1 MENSS
6 KFARNYFELSSYQ
19 RRLRHL
25 RCLALRNLCWPGHKG
40 KDLTNL
46 QSYFTLHT
54 DRNVPAFYTSE
65 KIQGSLN
72 PTWQS
77 FDISRY
83 EDNISTRTRFLVV
96 KVWVGI
102 KDKFDLLI
110 DWDVNLMG
118 LVFFADKLQ
127 QDTVKYASNSLIFG
141 MFDKYFT
148 APEVDLAK
156 KPELAGNVMKID
168 SAAVRNS
175 YRALSVSRIYTVLR
189 ATKQTQ
195 ATVNKYHSK
204 IEDKL
209 LSSQEK
215 SQKLSSREALI
226 MKREQMRSELTWQM
240 SRLQLAKDD
249 LDKQKNISQQKE
261 EEINERFLQLKKKR
275 EDLSESKK
283 SYNQTRENFIK
294 EEAQWKIRRKQLISE
309 LETYVYPITENKKK
323 DCFIC
328 HVKLPDSESFHGC
341 DDTQVAV
348 ALGYTAHMVTMMS
361 HILDVPLRYPIE
373 HRSSRSQIMDHIHHK
388 LTDKDNT
395 FPLYS
400 KGKEKFYFNYGV
412 YLLNKDI
419 GQLRFYCGMG
429 TADLRT
435 TLQNIKTLLELRLGT
450 KVENQNR
457 LHKPNSDIKDK
468 NYSDIDT
475 HSSLASGGR
484 LSAPDST
491 DMVTIENVLA
501 GTKIERLKRENDSF
515 SNLSSINS
523 NANRQ
528 TLEDQ
533 DSADIHFHPSPD
545 DNFFKISNPV
555 SDKSDL
561 FNDIDAIDSSL
572 KVTELVDF
580 SEFGINHAQY
590 DRTDSLDVKPRTD
603 SDMTTNSGEYFG
615 GKNLIL
621 ESQMSTLSTTDYHQN
636 HSDFKKFLSI
646 GASDMHSV
654 DDSHDQNGLKD
665 SSQKTFTEPLED
677 GSYEADHNLE
687 DSYID
692 KKLNVQVDTIPTDSS
707 VQRGNCNKSVLH
719 NTEPNDI
726 SSKTCDEFVSVVS
739 IEDEEFPE
747 IQRTFKTLSFRQ
759 TTEKPE
765 DTESSCA
772 SENIPDSL

>member
-6 KFARNYFELSSYQ
+6 KVARNYFELSSYQ

-102 KDKFDLLI
+102 KDNFDLLI

-141 MFDKYFT
+141 MFDKYFA
-148 APEVDLAK
+148 APEVDLTK
-156 KPELAGNVMKID
+156 KPELSGNMMNID
-168 SAAVRNS
+168 SSAVRNS
-175 YRALSVSRIYTVLR
+175 YRATSVSRIYTVLR

-195 ATVNKYHSK
+195 ATVNKFHTK

-226 MKREQMRSELTWQM
+226 MKREQLRSELTWQM

-249 LDKQKNISQQKE
+249 LDKQKNISQ
-261 EEINERFLQLKKKR
+261 KK
-275 EDLSESKK
+275 
-283 SYNQTRENFIK
+283 
-294 EEAQWKIRRKQLISE
+294 
-309 LETYVYPITENKKK
+309 
-323 DCFIC
+323 
-328 HVKLPDSESFHGC
+328 GC

-361 HILDVPLRYPIE
+361 HILDVPLRYPIV

-501 GTKIERLKRENDSF
+501 GTKTDRLKRENDSF
-515 SNLSSINS
+515 SNLSSANS

-528 TLEDQ
+528 ILEDH
-533 DSADIHFHPSPD
+533 DSEEIHFHPSPD

-561 FNDIDAIDSSL
+561 FNDIEAIDSSL

-580 SEFGINHAQY
+580 SEFGISRGQY
-590 DRTDSLDVKPRTD
+590 DRTDSLDVKARTD
-603 SDMTTNSGEYFG
+603 SNLTNNSGEGFG

-621 ESQMSTLSTTDYHQN
+621 ESQMSTLSTTEYHQN
-636 HSDFKKFLSI
+636 HSDFKTFLSI
-646 GASDMHSV
+646 GASSINSV
-654 DDSHDQNGLKD
+654 DESQNQNASKD

-692 KKLNVQVDTIPTDSS
+692 KKLNADTNQTDSS
-707 VQRGNCNKSVLH
+707 VQRENCNKTVLH

-739 IEDEEFPE
+739 NEDEEFPE

-765 DTESSCA
+765 DIESSCV

>member
-6 KFARNYFELSSYQ
+6 KVARNYFELSSYQ

-102 KDKFDLLI
+102 KDNFDLLI

-141 MFDKYFT
+141 MFDKYFA
-148 APEVDLAK
+148 APEVDLTK
-156 KPELAGNVMKID
+156 KPELSGNMMNID
-168 SAAVRNS
+168 SSAVRNS
-175 YRALSVSRIYTVLR
+175 YRATSVSRIYTVLR

-195 ATVNKYHSK
+195 ATVNKFHTK

-226 MKREQMRSELTWQM
+226 MKREQLRSELTWQM

-249 LDKQKNISQQKE
+249 LDKQKNISQKKE
-261 EEINERFLQLKKKR
+261 EEINERFLQLKKKGR
-275 EDLSESKK
+275 FE
-283 SYNQTRENFIK
+283 ENFIK

-323 DCFIC
+323 DLLIC
-328 HVKLPDSESFHGC
+328 HVKLPDSENFHGC

-361 HILDVPLRYPIE
+361 HILDVPLRYPIV

-501 GTKIERLKRENDSF
+501 GTKTDRLKRENDSF
-515 SNLSSINS
+515 SNLSSANS

-528 TLEDQ
+528 ILEDH
-533 DSADIHFHPSPD
+533 DSEEIHFHPSPD

-580 SEFGINHAQY
+580 SEFGINRGQY
-590 DRTDSLDVKPRTD
+590 DRTDSLDVKARTD
-603 SDMTTNSGEYFG
+603 SNLTNNSGEGFG

-621 ESQMSTLSTTDYHQN
+621 ESQMSTLSTTEYHQN
-636 HSDFKKFLSI
+636 HSDFKTFLSI
-646 GASDMHSV
+646 GASSINSV
-654 DDSHDQNGLKD
+654 DESQNQNASKD

-692 KKLNVQVDTIPTDSS
+692 KKLNADTNQTDSS
-707 VQRGNCNKSVLH
+707 VQRGNCNKTVLH

-739 IEDEEFPE
+739 NEDEEFPE

-765 DTESSCA
+765 DIESSCV

>member
-1 MENSS
+1 MKVQTSDE
-6 KFARNYFELSSYQ
+6 KPNYVS
-19 RRLRHL
+19 
-25 RCLALRNLCWPGHKG
+25 
-40 KDLTNL
+40 LTNCKKDIL
-46 QSYFTLHT
+46 TKVEVEVTEAKIPTSCT
-54 DRNVPAFYTSE
+54 DS
-65 KIQGSLN
+65 K
-72 PTWQS
+72 
-77 FDISRY
+77 
-83 EDNISTRTRFLVV
+83 DNKFV
-96 KVWVGI
+96 KDDL
-102 KDKFDLLI
+102 DKSD
-110 DWDVNLMG
+110 
-118 LVFFADKLQ
+118 LQ

-141 MFDKYFT
+141 MFDKYFA
-148 APEVDLAK
+148 APEVDLTK
-156 KPELAGNVMKID
+156 KPELSGNMMNID
-168 SAAVRNS
+168 SSAVRNS
-175 YRALSVSRIYTVLR
+175 YRATSVSRIYTVLR

-195 ATVNKYHSK
+195 ATVNKFHTK

-226 MKREQMRSELTWQM
+226 MKREQLR
-240 SRLQLAKDD
+240 K
-249 LDKQKNISQQKE
+249 

-294 EEAQWKIRRKQLISE
+294 EEAQWKIRRKQLISVETYVYPITEKNFIKELKDQWKIRRKQLISE

-323 DCFIC
+323 DLLIC
-328 HVKLPDSESFHGC
+328 HVKLPDSENFHGC

-361 HILDVPLRYPIE
+361 HILDVPLRYPIV

-435 TLQNIKTLLELRLGT
+435 TLQKYQNIIRTSRLGT

-501 GTKIERLKRENDSF
+501 GTKTDRLKRENDSF
-515 SNLSSINS
+515 SNLSSANS

-528 TLEDQ
+528 ILEDH
-533 DSADIHFHPSPD
+533 DSEEIHFHPSPD
-545 DNFFKISNPV
+545 DNFFKISNRL

-580 SEFGINHAQY
+580 SELIN
-590 DRTDSLDVKPRTD
+590 RVN
-603 SDMTTNSGEYFG
+603 MIE
-615 GKNLIL
+615 LI
-621 ESQMSTLSTTDYHQN
+621 
-636 HSDFKKFLSI
+636 
-646 GASDMHSV
+646 
-654 DDSHDQNGLKD
+654 
-665 SSQKTFTEPLED
+665 
-677 GSYEADHNLE
+677 
-687 DSYID
+687 
-692 KKLNVQVDTIPTDSS
+692 
-707 VQRGNCNKSVLH
+707 R
-719 NTEPNDI
+719 
-726 SSKTCDEFVSVVS
+726 
-739 IEDEEFPE
+739 
-747 IQRTFKTLSFRQ
+747 
-759 TTEKPE
+759 
-765 DTESSCA
+765 
-772 SENIPDSL
+772 